1 MWDTY
6 PLIPLLEMM
15 VLIGQKSQKL
25 FKTVILGRA
34 SQLRPIYPY
43 VIVPATK
50 VSTYSVLSP
59 WSPEFSPEQPQL
71 STVVVPVDFRGVPCL
86 LFNRQSLSRIATAVG
101 KPVSLAP
108 ETERKENFEVA
119 KVWVRVDLLADLPKK
134 IVSGFSNGRENEI
147 DVSYPWLPK
156 KCDKCGKFGHDQNLC
171 PADTNAWRPKHQALN
186 HHKPPPPSG
195 RSRSRESKGRN
206 RSRPSRSVRKQ
217 RLSQSES
224 HGTENVKEA
233 DQVSTTVDASN
244 DQVLAVVEVHGDSE
258 VCIKNAITTDGS
270 VSVSDPGNITSDLEK
285 LLRTKEPII
294 PCASLNHER
303 VSHEAMID
311 KGQQDEIKIDASN
324 DVAKPSPS
332 KQVVTLDRNMG
343 FSTVHVYHED
353 DVSTST
359 ALCGKDDTSEAP
371 FFLVNNRKSSRKAT
385 KA

>member
-1 MWDTY
+1 M
-6 PLIPLLEMM
+6 
-15 VLIGQKSQKL
+15 
-25 FKTVILGRA
+25 
-34 SQLRPIYPY
+34 
-43 VIVPATK
+43 
-50 VSTYSVLSP
+50 
-59 WSPEFSPEQPQL
+59 
-71 STVVVPVDFRGVPCL
+71 
-86 LFNRQSLSRIATAVG
+86 
-101 KPVSLAP
+101 
-108 ETERKENFEVA
+108 
-119 KVWVRVDLLADLPKK
+119 
-134 IVSGFSNGRENEI
+134 
-147 DVSYPWLPK
+147 
-156 KCDKCGKFGHDQNLC
+156 
-171 PADTNAWRPKHQALN
+171 
-186 HHKPPPPSG
+186 
-195 RSRSRESKGRN
+195 
-206 RSRPSRSVRKQ
+206 RKQ

-233 DQVSTTVDASN
+233 DQVLTTVDASN

-258 VCIKNAITTDGS
+258 VSIKDAITTDGS
-270 VSVSDPGNITSDLEK
+270 VSVSNPGNITSDLEK

-294 PCASLNHER
+294 PCASLTPER